1 LNPGIFLMS
10 EHTAPRQKNLL
21 ERVLSL
27 FAEVRSGE
35 GALTLLMALNIF
47 LILTAYLIAKVVREP
62 LILAS
67 EGAEVKAYSSALQAI
82 VLVVFLRI
90 YTTMVGR
97 FPRRRLINLVTLF
110 FAACLVVFFFL
121 VKAEVPVGVV
131 YYVWVGVFSLMVI
144 AQFWAFANDIYL
156 PEEGSRLFVII
167 AFGASAGGVFGPM
180 LASRLIDSLGIDAL
194 LLLSAGILT
203 MSLGITNFVERRS
216 GHRAERAQAQK
227 DPSEPEE
234 EMSKSGAFRVV
245 FRNRYLLMIA
255 LMMLFTNWVN
265 TTGEYVLGGVVEDA
279 AVEAY
284 QGPEGE
290 ARETAEKNFI
300 GKFYSNFYFI
310 VGLVGLLLQLFVVSR
325 VIKYLGIR
333 VAIMVLPL
341 IALGGYIVIALYPVL
356 RIMRWPKVA
365 ENATDYS
372 LNNTVRHMLFL
383 PTTRE
388 EKYKAKVA
396 IDSFFVRAGDV
407 LSALVVF
414 VGVTYLAFDIRQFA
428 LFSVALVLVWLVLAY
443 RIGLE
448 NRRLV
453 AESGGGEG

>member
-1 LNPGIFLMS
+1 MS
-10 EHTAPRQKNLL
+10 EHTAPRQKNPL

-35 GALTLLMALNIF
+35 GALTLLMTLNIF

-67 EGAEVKAYSSALQAI
+67 EGAEIKAYSSALQAV

-90 YTTMVGR
+90 YTTMVAR

-110 FAACLVVFFFL
+110 FAACLVAFFFL
-121 VKAEVPVGVV
+121 VKA
-131 YYVWVGVFSLMVI
+131 SLMVI

-194 LLLSAGILT
+194 LLLSAGILIL
-203 MSLGITNFVERRS
+203 SLGITNFVERRS
-216 GHRAERAQAQK
+216 GHRAQRERSPET
-227 DPSEPEE
+227 DPGEE
-234 EMSKSGAFRVV
+234 IGKSGAFKVV

-279 AVEAY
+279 AVESY
-284 QGPEGE
+284 EGPAGE

-310 VGLVGLLLQLFVVSR
+310 VGLAGLVLQLFVVSR

-341 IALGGYIVIALYPVL
+341 IALGGYIIIAIYPVL

-414 VGVTYLAFDIRQFA
+414 VGVTYLTFDIRHFA
-428 LFSVALVLVWLVLAY
+428 LFNVALVLVWLVLAY

-453 AESGGGEG
+453 AERGGGEG

>member
-1 LNPGIFLMS
+1 MS
-10 EHTAPRQKNLL
+10 DHTAPRQKNLL
-21 ERVLSL
+21 ERVLSF

-35 GALTLLMALNIF
+35 GGLTLLMTLNIF

-67 EGAEVKAYSSALQAI
+67 EGAEVKAYSSALQAM

-90 YTTMVGR
+90 YTTMVAR
-97 FPRRRLINLVTLF
+97 FPRRRLINMVTLF
-110 FAACLVVFFFL
+110 FAACLVAFFFL
-121 VKAEVPVGVV
+121 VKADVSVGVV

-144 AQFWAFANDIYL
+144 ARFWAFANDIYL

-180 LASRLIDSLGIDAL
+180 LASRLIDVLGIDAL
-194 LLLSAGILT
+194 LLLSAGILIL
-203 MSLGITNFVERRS
+203 SLGITNFVEQRS
-216 GHRAERAQAQK
+216 GHRSRRERGPQVDEGAEIG
-227 DPSEPEE
+227 
-234 EMSKSGAFRVV
+234 KSGAFKVV

-255 LMMLFTNWVN
+255 LMMLVTNWVN

-279 AVEAY
+279 AVEASS
-284 QGPEGE
+284 GLEGE
-290 ARETAEKNFI
+290 ARETAEENFI

-310 VGLVGLLLQLFVVSR
+310 VGLAGLLLQLFVVSR

-341 IALGGYIVIALYPVL
+341 IALGGYIVIAIYPVL

-407 LSALVVF
+407 LSALLVF
-414 VGVTYLAFDIRQFA
+414 VGVTYLSFEIRQFA
-428 LFSVALVLVWLVLAY
+428 LFNVALVLVWLVLAY
-443 RIGLE
+443 RIGVE

-453 AESGGGEG
+453 AESGDGEA

>member
-1 LNPGIFLMS
+1 MS
-10 EHTAPRQKNLL
+10 EHTAPRQKNPL

-35 GALTLLMALNIF
+35 GALTLLMTLNIF

-67 EGAEVKAYSSALQAI
+67 EGAEIKAYSSALQAV

-90 YTTMVGR
+90 YTTMVAR

-110 FAACLVVFFFL
+110 FAACLVAFFFL

-131 YYVWVGVFSLMVI
+131 YYVWVGIFSLMVI

-194 LLLSAGILT
+194 LLLSAGILIL
-203 MSLGITNFVERRS
+203 SLGITNFVERRS
-216 GHRAERAQAQK
+216 GHRAQRERSPET
-227 DPSEPEE
+227 DPGEE
-234 EMSKSGAFRVV
+234 IGKSGAFKVV

-279 AVEAY
+279 AVESY
-284 QGPEGE
+284 EGPAGE

-310 VGLVGLLLQLFVVSR
+310 VGLAGLVLQLFVVSR

-341 IALGGYIVIALYPVL
+341 IALGGYIIIAIYPVL

-414 VGVTYLAFDIRQFA
+414 VGVTYLTFDIRHFA
-428 LFSVALVLVWLVLAY
+428 LFNVALVLVWLVLAY

-453 AESGGGEG
+453 AERGGGEG

>member
-1 LNPGIFLMS
+1 MS
-10 EHTAPRQKNLL
+10 DQTAPRQKNHL

-35 GALTLLMALNIF
+35 GALTLLMTLNIF

-82 VLVVFLRI
+82 VLVGFLRI
-90 YTTMVGR
+90 YTMMVAR

-110 FAACLVVFFFL
+110 FVACLVAFFFL
-121 VKAEVPVGVV
+121 ASADAPIGVV

-156 PEEGSRLFVII
+156 PEEGGRLFVII

-180 LASRLIDSLGIDAL
+180 LTSRLIDSLGINSL
-194 LLLSAGILT
+194 LLLSAGILLL
-203 MSLGITNFVERRS
+203 SLVITNFVERRS
-216 GHRAERAQAQK
+216 GHRALRSQSPGAPPA
-227 DPSEPEE
+227 PGPEE
-234 EMSKSGAFRVV
+234 AIGKSGAFRVV
-245 FRNRYLLMIA
+245 FRNRYLLLIA
-255 LMMLFTNWVN
+255 LMMLLTNWVN

-279 AVEAY
+279 AVASSHLL
-284 QGPEGE
+284 EGDAQE
-290 ARETAEKNFI
+290 ESEKNFI
-300 GKFYSNFYFI
+300 GKFYSNFYLI
-310 VGLVGLLLQLFVVSR
+310 VGLVGLMLQLFVVSR
-325 VIKYLGIR
+325 VVKYLGIR

-341 IALGGYIVIALYPVL
+341 IALGGYIVIAMYPVL

-414 VGVTYLAFDIRQFA
+414 VGVTYLAFDIRHFA
-428 LFSVALVLVWLVLAY
+428 LFNVALVLVWLLVAY

-448 NRRLV
+448 HRRLV
-453 AESGGGEG
+453 AGRGGGAD

>member
-1 LNPGIFLMS
+1 MPD
-10 EHTAPRQKNLL
+10 HTAPRQKNYL

-35 GALTLLMALNIF
+35 GALTLLMTLNIF

-82 VLVVFLRI
+82 VLVFFLRI
-90 YTTMVGR
+90 YTMLVAR
-97 FPRRRLINLVTLF
+97 FPRRRLINMVTLF
-110 FAACLVVFFFL
+110 FAACLVAFFFL
-121 VKAEVPVGVV
+121 VTADVQVGVV

-180 LASRLIDSLGIDAL
+180 LASRLIDSLGINAL
-194 LLLSAGILT
+194 LLLSAGILVL
-203 MSLGITNFVERRS
+203 SLGITNFVERRS
-216 GHRAERAQAQK
+216 GRRARREGAQETS
-227 DPSEPEE
+227 PPEPEQ

-255 LMMLFTNWVN
+255 LMMMLTNWVN

-279 AVEAY
+279 AVEAS
-284 QGPEGE
+284 QGLEGE
-290 ARETAEKNFI
+290 AQETAEKNFI

-310 VGLVGLLLQLFVVSR
+310 VGLAGLVLQLFVVSR
-325 VIKYLGIR
+325 VVKYLGIR

-407 LSALVVF
+407 LSALLVF
-414 VGVTYLAFDIRQFA
+414 VGVTYLAFDIPDFA
-428 LFSVALVLVWLVLAY
+428 LFNVALVLVWLVLAY
-443 RIGLE
+443 RIGLK

-453 AESGGGEG
+453 AGRGGGED